1 MIYGFFKLPSIR
13 RTSEEEEKLSHQRRT
28 RWLALINRKNL
39 TNAQLSEK
47 NSTLRV
53 CGKHFISGRPSQ
65 LFESTNPDWA
75 LTLHLGHNVKSP
87 EYIRYFRAKRR
98 REQKSETEQQAE
110 EEEKM
115 MGISLSEEEHV
126 TNQWSPHESEIERL
140 KMIIEDKNIQ
150 IHNLSKENQ
159 ELKDKLL
166 LGKIDVMLFKNKDE
180 NVIYYTG
187 LSSFQILMKLYEFVE
202 GDIKNI
208 ISLTKFE
215 QFILCLMRL
224 RLSTSLLD
232 IANRFQVSKSTAG
245 RIFSDTLDVMFIRL
259 KKIVYWP
266 ERDGLHATMPMCFQ
280 NKYRKSI
287 TAIIDCFELFIER
300 PSSLTARA
308 LTWSTYKHNNT
319 IKFLIAITPQ
329 GSISFISKGW
339 GGRTTDKHITENSGF
354 LRKLCHGDTIMA
366 DRGFNIGDVIGSF
379 GANLV
384 IPSFTK
390 GKSQLTVVEVEQ
402 TREIVNVRIHV
413 ERVIGLLRQKFTILN
428 SNIPIDF
435 LKQSEGDELTTLD
448 KMVHT
453 CCSLVN
459 LCTPITPM
467 G

>member
-1 MIYGFFKLPSIR
+1 MDFLNYQV
-13 RTSEEEEKLSHQRRT
+13 SEELRRMKKNQRRT
-28 RWLALINRKNL
+28 PWLALINRKNL

-65 LFESTNPDWA
+65 LFESTNPEGA
-75 LTLHLGHNVKSP
+75 PTLHLGHDVKSP
-87 EYIRYFRAKRR
+87 EYIRYLRAKRR

-110 EEEKM
+110 EEEKIM
-115 MGISLSEEEHV
+115 SLSEEEHV
-126 TNQWSPHESEIERL
+126 TNQCSPHKSEIERL

-166 LGKIDVMLFKNKDE
+166 LGKIDVMFFKNKDE

-187 LSSFQILMKLYEFVE
+187 LSSFQILMKLYVFVE
-202 GDIKNI
+202 GDINNI

-215 QFILCLMRL
+215 EFILCSMRL
-224 RLSTSLLD
+224 RLGTSLLD
-232 IANRFQVSKSTAG
+232 IANRFQESKSTAG

-266 ERDGLHATMPMCFQ
+266 ERDDLQATMPMCFQ

-308 LTWSTYKHNNT
+308 LTWSTYNHKNT

-329 GSISFISKGW
+329 GSISSTSFISKGW

-354 LRKLCHGDTIMA
+354 LRKLCHGDTIMT
-366 DRGFNIGDVIGSF
+366 DRGFNIGDMIGSF

-390 GKSQLTVVEVEQ
+390 GKSQLTAVEVEQ
-402 TREIVNVRIHV
+402 TREIAYMRIHV

-453 CCSLVN
+453 CCSLIN
-459 LCTPITPM
+459 LCTPIIPM
-467 G
+467 D